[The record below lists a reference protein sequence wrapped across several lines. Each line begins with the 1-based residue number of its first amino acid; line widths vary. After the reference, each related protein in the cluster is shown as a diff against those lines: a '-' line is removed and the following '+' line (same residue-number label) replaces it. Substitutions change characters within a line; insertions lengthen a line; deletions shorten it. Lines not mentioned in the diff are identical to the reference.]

1 MKMPSE
7 YLCVFL
13 KYKNMDM
20 QNGHSKN
27 ESICT
32 LKMASQKVLAERR
45 GMQQRYVEK
54 NTISPGTWLHARNN
68 AKVYL

>member
-1 MKMPSE
+1 
-7 YLCVFL
+7 
-13 KYKNMDM
+13 MDT
-20 QNGHSKN
+20 QKN